1 MLNGMPAGLGVS
13 PGHPRWPHRFVFR
26 IETRGGLVT
35 DVQTIMASAKL
46 TAVRFEPA

>member
-1 MLNGMPAGLGVS
+1 MLNGMPAAVGVS
-13 PGHPRWPHRFVFR
+13 PGHPRWPSQFVFR

-35 DVQTIMASAKL
+35 DVQTIMASEKL